1 MSVITAKQIA
11 REAIEQLPESATVQ
25 DVIEEI
31 RILAAIRDGEAAA
44 DAGRVTP
51 HDEVA
56 KLLPTWSSK

>member
-1 MSVITAKQIA
+1 MSTTTAKQLA

-44 DAGRVTP
+44 DAGRVKP

-56 KLLPTWSSK
+56 QLLPTWTSK